1 MDATFAA
8 LYFGVALQVHNIVNF
23 NVNSLSYSWSS
34 VISII
39 YLLFLSHFITFC
51 FLETFVL
58 ALFSLLFQQ
67 AEFFIQLCFS
77 RIGMSQPI
85 LYSRQKFPC
94 FAFFSVPVF
103 FWEWAINQVAYCFF
117 YRILS
122 LLQVAS
128 MHSIC
133 SQDLQSIFTLR
144 NIPLEVWIALKLAQ
158 FGCVQMSFPIFLVQQ
173 CSK

>member
-103 FWEWAINQVAYCFF
+103 LGVGYQSS
-117 YRILS
+117 S
-122 LLQVAS
+122 LLLFLQNSQFAVGGLYAFHMLPGS
-128 MHSIC
+128 AVNFYSQKYSSGSLDSFKACIVWLC
-133 SQDLQSIFTLR
+133 SDVIS
-144 NIPLEVWIALKLAQ
+144 NILGSAM
-158 FGCVQMSFPIFLVQQ
+158 F
-173 CSK
+173 